1 MSKTTYIM
9 ATDPW
14 LYLSPV
20 YQKVDDAAW
29 RHSRKKQRLHSYLGP
44 NDSWVGTSPFFF
56 DYLFAL
62 VIREKKSSSRLSK
75 NVLFRQKS
83 VRAYHWPSYMIYES

>member
-1 MSKTTYIM
+1 MIHEY
-9 ATDPW
+9 
-14 LYLSPV
+14 
-20 YQKVDDAAW
+20 
-29 RHSRKKQRLHSYLGP
+29 
-44 NDSWVGTSPFFF
+44 WVGASPFFF

-83 VRAYHWPSYMIYES
+83 VRAYHWPSYMIYESSTKLAYNFWINIFTKQSVVAEPMTVMISLASKTSNFEVG